1 MKSDTQHNAPQR
13 NDTLHNGIVLL
24 CCVSF
29 GDCRVA
35 GYHKIALHAECH
47 FAECRY
53 ADCCGAVTNIFQS
66 SSIIYV
72 GLARESFLKGSRI
85 STVDLPI

>member
-1 MKSDTQHNAPQR
+1 
-13 NDTLHNGIVLL
+13 VLS
-24 CCVSF
+24 CCVIYA
-29 GDCRVA
+29 DCRVA
-35 GYHKIALHAECH
+35 EYRKLPLHAECH

-53 ADCCGAVTNIFQS
+53 AECCGAVTNIFQS

-85 STVDLPI
+85 CTVDLLVLTSSD